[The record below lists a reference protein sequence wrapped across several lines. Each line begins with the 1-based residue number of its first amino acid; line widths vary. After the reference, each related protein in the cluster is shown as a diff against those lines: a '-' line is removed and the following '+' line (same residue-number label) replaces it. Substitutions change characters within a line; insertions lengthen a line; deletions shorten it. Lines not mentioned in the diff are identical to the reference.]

1 MSSDPIVTTDTQPQ
15 LLNHQQQQ
23 QQPQQSSAPAVNT
36 STSTNTNINTTPT
49 TPTNTAS
56 MDLATADQPK
66 KAKRKRITTEQLE
79 HLVGLFEKTDT
90 PSFEIRESL
99 AKKLGMSNREI
110 QVRKRDSQPLS
121 GWMKVE
127 QIGRV
132 ELNSRRS
139 SIYRD
144 LSSIHVFVSAVLGAA
159 LTSPNPYC
167 KLGLV
172 PEQESQGK

>member
-1 MSSDPIVTTDTQPQ
+1 MSSDPTVPTDTQPQ
-15 LLNHQQQQ
+15 LPNHQQQQQ
-23 QQPQQSSAPAVNT
+23 QQPQQSSAPVVNT

-110 QVRKRDSQPLS
+110 QVRKRDLG
-121 GWMKVE
+121 GWMKFK

-132 ELNSRRS
+132 
-139 SIYRD
+139 D
-144 LSSIHVFVSAVLGAA
+144 
-159 LTSPNPYC
+159 
-167 KLGLV
+167 
-172 PEQESQGK
+172 